1 MRPAGRLSGRGQEEE
16 PPRLEGA
23 HRADQLAQVV
33 VEKEEIDPQ
42 LDEEIEDELP
52 DDDEDTVADD
62 DEIIDE
68 SANED

>member
-1 MRPAGRLSGRGQEEE
+1 MTFTTF
-16 PPRLEGA
+16 
-23 HRADQLAQVV
+23 
-33 VEKEEIDPQ
+33 
-42 LDEEIEDELP
+42 DEEIEDELP